1 MTSLSVAW
9 LVSRVKELL
18 NIDDTNAYDQKLMI
32 CVNGAIS
39 KMETEG
45 IKNIYDESNLTSDAY
60 DYAICVAY
68 QTALDFDLIT
78 DFNKLYTQYITRANT
93 LRMKQAANGN

>member
-9 LVSRVKELL
+9 LMAHVKEML
-18 NIDDTNAYDQKLMI
+18 NIDDTDAYDPKLLI
-32 CVNGAIS
+32 CVNGAVS
-39 KMETEG
+39 KLEAEG
-45 IKNIYDESNLTSDAY
+45 ISNIYDETALTSDAY
-60 DYAICVAY
+60 DYAMCVAY

-93 LRMKQAANGN
+93 LRMKQANGN

>member
-1 MTSLSVAW
+1 MASLSVAW
-9 LVSRVKELL
+9 LADNVKTML
-18 NIDDTNAYDQKLMI
+18 NIDDTNAYDPKLLI

-39 KMETEG
+39 KLEAEG
-45 IKNIYDESNLTSDAY
+45 INNIYDESDLTSDAY
-60 DYAICVAY
+60 DYVMCIAY

-93 LRMKQAANGN
+93 LRMKQASGN